1 MKWTRTTGFLFLA
14 AAAVFPGS
22 ALFGAPEKQATGAA
36 TGAPTSQVKLLDEA
50 AGPTAIAQAAPAVA
64 EVVPPAKPAAAPQVN
79 VSDAGTVEI
88 HVNEASLVEV
98 LRMLSTQAQKNIITT
113 KDVKGTVT
121 ANLYKVTIRE
131 ALDAIL
137 KANGFAYREKGNF
150 IYVYTAK
157 ELADIE
163 KAERQTVTEVFHLHY
178 TPAVNAQT
186 MLKPVLSL
194 DGIISVSA
202 PADKGISSGST
213 GGSSGS
219 SGGSGGSGGGDAGG
233 NSHASDDII
242 VVKDYP
248 ENMKKVKELLK
259 EIDRRPQQ
267 VLVEATIVSAS
278 LTEDNAFGIDFT
290 VIGGVDFSGIKGLS
304 SSTSDILSGKVID
317 NAAATDKGVGAG
329 QTGFTSKVPSGGLR
343 VGVATN
349 NVAAFL
355 TALETVSDTTV
366 LANPK
371 ILTLNK
377 QRGEVL
383 VGREDGYLTTTVTQT
398 TSVQAVEF
406 LKTGTRLIF
415 RPYIGNDG
423 YIRMEVHPE
432 SSDGHVINGL
442 PTKSTTEI
450 TSNIM
455 VKDGHTIVIG
465 GLFRES
471 NTVSKGQIPGLGNVP
486 IVGALFR
493 NHVDATVREEI
504 IILLTPHI
512 VKDDQ
517 AYSKASEEELKDLEK
532 LRVGVR
538 HGMMPLGRERL
549 AASCYDSAVS
559 EMSKS
564 NPDSKKAMWY
574 LDCATNLNPKFIEA
588 IKMKET
594 LTGHEVTSVDNS
606 TFRGFVRRQI
616 MAERGSRAA
625 TENNEPIVEPEAN
638 VPAAEPEAAPVPVPA
653 EEAANANPA
662 ARTAPA
668 KQPAA
673 TASADKSA
681 AAQPQKGATPAANN
695 AKPAAVTQLPFDE
708 DEDDLPDLQPPS
720 GK

>member
-1 MKWTRTTGFLFLA
+1 MRWTKTTGFLFLA
-14 AAAVFPGS
+14 AASVFPGS
-22 ALFGAPEKQATGAA
+22 ALFGAPVTQVNGAA
-36 TGAPTSQVKLLDEA
+36 SAPTSQVKLLDET
-50 AGPTAIAQAAPAVA
+50 AGPTAIAQAAPVA
-64 EVVPPAKPAAAPQVN
+64 ADPATPVKPAAAPQVN

-178 TPAVNAQT
+178 TPAANAQT
-186 MLKPVLSL
+186 MLKPVMSL
-194 DGIISVSA
+194 DGMISIST
-202 PADKGISSGST
+202 PAEKGISGGGS
-213 GGSSGS
+213 GSSGGS
-219 SGGSGGSGGGDAGG
+219 GGGSGGSGGGDAGG

-248 ENMKKVKELLK
+248 ENMKKVKDLLK

-267 VLVEATIVSAS
+267 VLVEATIVSAT

-290 VIGGVDFSGIKGLS
+290 VIGGVDFSGIKGLGS
-304 SSTSDILSGKVID
+304 SSGEILSGKVID

-329 QTGFTSKVPSGGLR
+329 QTGFTSKLPAGGLR

-355 TALETVSDTTV
+355 TALESVSDTAV

-415 RPYIGNDG
+415 RPYIGDDG

-432 SSDGHVINGL
+432 SSDGHVVNGL

-471 NTVSKGQIPGLGNVP
+471 STVTKAQIPGLGNVP

-517 AYSKASEEELKDLEK
+517 AYSKASEEELKDFEK

-538 HGMMPLGRERL
+538 NGMMPLGRERL
-549 AASCYDSAVS
+549 AESCYDNAMA

-564 NPDSKKAMWY
+564 NPNREKAMWY
-574 LDCATNLNPKFIEA
+574 LDCATNLNPKFLEA

-606 TFRGFVRRQI
+606 TFHGFVRRQI
-616 MAERGSRAA
+616 MAERASHAS
-625 TENNEPIVEPEAN
+625 TENNEPIVEPEAK
-638 VPAAEPEAAPVPVPA
+638 VPAAEPEAAPAPVPT
-653 EEAANANPA
+653 EEAANANP
-662 ARTAPA
+662 TEKTQP

-673 TASADKSA
+673 TASADKSTP
-681 AAQPQKGATPAANN
+681 AQPQKGTTPAAND
-695 AKPAAVTQLPFDE
+695 AKPGAVTQIPPDDE
-708 DEDDLPDLQPPS
+708 EDDLPDTQKD